1 MKTINNLLVLAV
13 VALFASCNGN
23 EQNKK
28 EEPQSDANAKAAHTI
43 TVEDVL
49 DMSEMALEETY
60 GIQQF
65 TLLSTYLKI
74 ENVAVPAEIM
84 DSILLS
90 AFDSLKYES
99 GNIAG
104 SGRHVKAVQIHH
116 GVDASRRMQLLYTP
130 VCLTHS
136 VDVYDGHLNRLGTY
150 TVVPSSKTFT
160 YNTAQQKFVRV
171 NATAVSTLTGA
182 YKNYM
187 RIKHTPAGSYE
198 AYQNGDV
205 TSVIFPYQEID
216 TLAAHNYEADAEKH
230 IYVCNAVKS
239 QTISGT
245 EYIKHSLILAADGLI
260 PLDSTDFR
268 RKFANLAHLCPPS
281 CGLLIY
287 TLK

>member
-1 MKTINNLLVLAV
+1 MKTINNLLIIAILT
-13 VALFASCNGN
+13 LFASCNSG
-23 EQNKK
+23 ETGKK
-28 EEPQSDANAKAAHTI
+28 DEVKSDVRAEARTVAA
-43 TVEDVL
+43 EDVL

-60 GIQQF
+60 GVQQF

-99 GNIAG
+99 GNLAG

-116 GVDASRRMQLLYTP
+116 GVDASKRMQLLYTP

-150 TVVPSSKTFT
+150 TIIPSSKTFT

-171 NATAVSTLTGA
+171 NATALSTLTGA

-216 TLAAHNYEADAEKH
+216 TLAAHNYEADAEKY